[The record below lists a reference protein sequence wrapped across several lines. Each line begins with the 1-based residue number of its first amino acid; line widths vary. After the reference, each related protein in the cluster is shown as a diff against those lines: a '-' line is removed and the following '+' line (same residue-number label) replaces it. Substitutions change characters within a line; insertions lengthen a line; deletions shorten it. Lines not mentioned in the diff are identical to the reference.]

1 MKYLLAFLI
10 VAGGIFF
17 FLQNGSTKELV
28 QYAELEQKIA
38 AQADFIL
45 LDVRTPEEY
54 QEGHIPGAVLLPYDK
69 IAIQA
74 AVVLPDKEKEIIV
87 YCRSGRRS
95 AIAAETLGKLGYMKV
110 ADFGGIS
117 RWQGQLEK

>member
-1 MKYLLAFLI
+1 MKYLLALLI
-10 VAGGIFF
+10 FVGGMFF
-17 FLQNGSTKELV
+17 FMQSGSTRELV
-28 QYAELEQKIA
+28 QYAELEKKIA

-45 LDVRTPEEY
+45 LDVRTQEEY
-54 QEGHIPGAVLLPYDK
+54 DEGHIPGAVLLPYDK

-74 AVVLPDKEKEIIV
+74 AVVLPDQGKEVIV

-95 AIAAETLGKLGYMKV
+95 AIAAETLAKLGYTKV

>member
-95 AIAAETLGKLGYMKV
+95 AIAAETLAKLGYMKV

>member
-1 MKYLLAFLI
+1 MKYLLALCI

-17 FLQNGSTKELV
+17 FLQHSSAKDLV
-28 QYAELEQKIA
+28 QYAELEKKLA

-45 LDVRTPEEY
+45 LDVRTQEEY
-54 QEGHIPGAVLLPYDK
+54 DEDHIPGAVLLPYDK
-69 IAIQA
+69 IAEQA

-95 AIAAETLGKLGYMKV
+95 AIAAETLVKLGYMQV

>member
-1 MKYLLAFLI
+1 MEKQ
-10 VAGGIFF
+10 V
-17 FLQNGSTKELV
+17 KELD
-28 QYAELEQKIA
+28 QILDKKTSEEMYAELEKKLA

-45 LDVRTPEEY
+45 LDVRTQEEY
-54 QEGHIPGAVLLPYDK
+54 DEDHIPGAVLLPYDK
-69 IAIQA
+69 IAEQA

-95 AIAAETLGKLGYMKV
+95 AIAAETLVKLGYMQV